1 MSIIRLI
8 YTLLLL
14 SFFIIISIPIQI
26 LLNIFAYKFKNIYA
40 IYFYKI
46 IKLITGLKITYDKK
60 NHNRKKKGI
69 LYVANHVSWFDIIC
83 LGTLLNARFI
93 AKKEV
98 SKMGIFGFLPKLR
111 ILFLLIILIKTK
123 LLNTIA

>member
-40 IYFYKI
+40 IYFYQI

-60 NHNRKKKGI
+60 NHNRKKKGTN
-69 LYVANHVSWFDIIC
+69 YGTNHVS
-83 LGTLLNARFI
+83 
-93 AKKEV
+93 
-98 SKMGIFGFLPKLR
+98 
-111 ILFLLIILIKTK
+111 
-123 LLNTIA
+123 

>member
-60 NHNRKKKGI
+60 NHSRKKKGT
-69 LYVANHVSWFDIIC
+69 LDVANHVSWFDIIC

-98 SKMGIFGFLPKLR
+98 SKMGIFGFLAKLSNTC
-111 ILFLLIILIKTK
+111 LLYTSPSPRD
-123 LLNTIA
+123 